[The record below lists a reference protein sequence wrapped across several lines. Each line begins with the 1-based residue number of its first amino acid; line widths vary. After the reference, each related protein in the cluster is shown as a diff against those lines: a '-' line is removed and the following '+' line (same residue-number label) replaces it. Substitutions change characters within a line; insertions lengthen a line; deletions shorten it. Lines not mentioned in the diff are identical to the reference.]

1 MILYV
6 AIQVLMGSIFLFYL
20 VDTIFEIVMCIPR
33 EKIWNPLMTSG
44 YCFDSNAAYMATGVF
59 NVISDF
65 SILIL
70 PMLPIWRLQ
79 MPLKRKIMMIGVFAT
94 GIL

>member
-6 AIQVLMGSIFLFYL
+6 AIQILMWSNFLFYL
-20 VDTIFEIVMCIPR
+20 VDTIFKIVMCIPR

-44 YCFDSNAAYMATGVF
+44 YCFDANALYEASGVF

-65 SILIL
+65 SLLVL
-70 PMLPIWRLQ
+70 PMVPIWRLQ
-79 MPLKRKIMMIGVFAT
+79 TPVKRKMMMIAIFAT
-94 GIL
+94 GIG